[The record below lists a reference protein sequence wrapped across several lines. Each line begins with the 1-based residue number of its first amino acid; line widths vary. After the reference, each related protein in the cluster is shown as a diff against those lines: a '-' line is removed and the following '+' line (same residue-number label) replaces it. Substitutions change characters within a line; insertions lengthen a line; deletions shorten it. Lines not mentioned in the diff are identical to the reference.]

1 MSFYYMWFVNDIFGK
16 ETHLIELT
24 IIVHLMLKNKN
35 NVPNKTVQ

>member
-1 MSFYYMWFVNDIFGK
+1 MWFVNDIFGK